1 LETYWDEQWV
11 FDVKLSTPVACTG
24 VRLNVTEA
32 SYGGEPLS
40 DTTYGTAFGQGNSVQ
55 GYRLEEIGIY
65 GFVSS
70 ASSKPGRRRGKGS
83 AW

>member
-1 LETYWDEQWV
+1 
-11 FDVKLSTPVACTG
+11 

-40 DTTYGTAFGQGNSVQ
+40 DTTYGTSFGQGNNVQ
-55 GYRLEEIGIY
+55 AYRLEEIGIY
-65 GFVSS
+65 GFVST
-70 ASSKPGRRRGKGS
+70 AGKPGRRVGKGS